1 MNIKEALSAVIE
13 PILTKEGYLL
23 YELSYGKEGADMVL
37 HVYVDQDDQV
47 IDLDEIVRLSEL
59 ISPALDE
66 ANIIA
71 EDYMLDVASAGAEKR
86 IDVARLDKYLHRYV
100 NLHLIAPFEGENF
113 LEGEII
119 EVNEET
125 VTLAYRV
132 KTREKKTTLARANID
147 KARLAIKF

>member
-13 PILTKEGYLL
+13 PILTREGYVL
-23 YELSYGKEGADMVL
+23 YELSYAKEGADMVL

-47 IDLDEIVRLSEL
+47 IDLDDIVRLSEL

-66 ANIIA
+66 ANLIG
-71 EDYMLDVASAGAEKR
+71 ENYMLDVASAGAEKR
-86 IDVARLDKYLHRYV
+86 IDVTHLDKYLHRYV
-100 NLHLIAPFEGENF
+100 NLHLVQPFEGENI

-119 EVNEET
+119 ELTEVT

-132 KTREKKTTLARANID
+132 KTREKKVTLARENID